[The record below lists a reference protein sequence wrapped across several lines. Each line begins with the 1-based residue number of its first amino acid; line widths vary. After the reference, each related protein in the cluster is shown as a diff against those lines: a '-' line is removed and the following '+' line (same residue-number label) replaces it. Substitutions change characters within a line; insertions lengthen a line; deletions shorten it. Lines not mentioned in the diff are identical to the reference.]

1 MNNQQRLVIVC
12 QHSSCKAQGSAKVL
26 FAFQVANLPPDVV
39 VRSTGC
45 QGQCNSGPTV
55 GILPEKTWYCLIEPQ
70 DVRVIVEQH
79 LKKGNLV
86 KEKLNYRIHSS
97 NF

>member
-1 MNNQQRLVIVC
+1 
-12 QHSSCKAQGSAKVL
+12 
-26 FAFQVANLPPDVV
+26 
-39 VRSTGC
+39 

>member
-45 QGQCNSGPTV
+45 QG
-55 GILPEKTWYCLIEPQ
+55 
-70 DVRVIVEQH
+70 
-79 LKKGNLV
+79 
-86 KEKLNYRIHSS
+86 
-97 NF
+97 